1 MARTDQP
8 EVADGTAVR
17 EALPEQSGERE
28 VLRRRLERLPPG
40 HPSSLATDDRSED
53 RSEPGEAVRDDRDS
67 PDIGATSRDASFG
80 GPEVDRAEN
89 ANLLPL
95 TDAEHAERVR
105 MISERLDWARDQDLA
120 TDKRYLVDQARGIWT
135 RERRDLHD
143 AIVRDLYE
151 ESASVPCERQAIM
164 AGGLGGAGKSTV
176 LESYAGIDQSQY
188 LRINPDD
195 IKEEMAKRGL
205 IPELD
210 GLSPMEASDL
220 VHEESSHIAKMLG
233 RQAVK
238 DGKNVM
244 WDITMST
251 AGSALQR
258 LDALDEAGY
267 STNGVFVDISIEVA
281 VQRADDRHRRGH
293 EYYRAGVG
301 FGGRYVPPEVIKA
314 QADPEWGS
322 VNRRTFEEVKPRFT
336 QWVVYDNSVTGREPE
351 LVQTSAGWNPEEER

>member
-1 MARTDQP
+1 
-8 EVADGTAVR
+8 
-17 EALPEQSGERE
+17 
-28 VLRRRLERLPPG
+28 
-40 HPSSLATDDRSED
+40 
-53 RSEPGEAVRDDRDS
+53 
-67 PDIGATSRDASFG
+67 
-80 GPEVDRAEN
+80 
-89 ANLLPL
+89 
-95 TDAEHAERVR
+95 
-105 MISERLDWARDQDLA
+105 
-120 TDKRYLVDQARGIWT
+120 
-135 RERRDLHD
+135 
-143 AIVRDLYE
+143 
-151 ESASVPCERQAIM
+151 M